1 MSRQNYSV
9 TGNVAADPQILDS
22 GSVVFRLIHN
32 KRWKDANGQEVTR
45 ATQHDCYVNSDSLA
59 DVVKRYVHKGDFLTV
74 DSTSLEPVSFKR
86 KDGTDG
92 VALKMQVTQLT
103 LDPRGAERA
112 RGGSGSGGSSS
123 SGGGSA
129 MNFTP
134 EQLHH
139 IASLIAK
146 QGAEAAQPARRGPGR
161 KTTAPSEPVVAS
173 SEEDE
178 AIVF

>member
-112 RGGSGSGGSSS
+112 RGGSS
-123 SGGGSA
+123 SGGGSNSGGGS
-129 MNFTP
+129 MNLTP
-134 EQLHH
+134 EQLSY
-139 IASLIAK
+139 IASLVAK
-146 QGAEAAQPARRGPGR
+146 QGTEPAQPARRGPGR

-173 SEEDE
+173 PEEDE
-178 AIVF
+178 ALPF

>member
-32 KRWKDANGQEVTR
+32 KRWKDANGVEVTR

-59 DVVKRYVHKGDFLTV
+59 EVVKRYVHKGDFLTV

-112 RGGSGSGGSSS
+112 RGGSGSAGGSN

-134 EQLHH
+134 EQLSHL
-139 IASLIAK
+139 ASLIAK
-146 QGAEAAQPARRGPGR
+146 QGTEAAQPARRGPGR
-161 KTTAPSEPVVAS
+161 KATAPSEPVATS
-173 SEEDE
+173 SEDE
-178 AIVF
+178 ALPF